1 MSAFNRRAAQAA
13 IAFACAL
20 APAQALLAEPPA
32 ASPGMVQRAEPTMRQ
47 NPPASPPALPPVL
60 DERVL
65 RAQANLQALWQGRL
79 FVSDLSPQAMQDVID
94 LDRMLR
100 GQRADNRTFA
110 QQCID
115 DEVRRA
121 GGQPTRLAWEVIKLK
136 CQ

>member
-13 IAFACAL
+13 IAFACVL
-20 APAQALLAEPPA
+20 APAPALLADPP
-32 ASPGMVQRAEPTMRQ
+32 SSGYGVVMRAEPSMRQ
-47 NPPASPPALPPVL
+47 NPPANPVAPPPVL

-100 GQRADNRTFA
+100 GQGAGNRTFA

>member
-20 APAQALLAEPPA
+20 APAPSLLAEPPA

-110 QQCID
+110 QH
-115 DEVRRA
+115 A
-121 GGQPTRLAWEVIKLK
+121 STTK
-136 CQ
+136 CAAPEASRPASRGR